1 MSDKDIVVE
10 VHRQSC
16 KTVFA
21 VVNLNSPSTTSDEYT
36 KIYKELSNF
45 VFYLMNTC
53 ESDFKST
60 VYKIS
65 ASQMIAIFSSADIA
79 TVDKIDKEMHEVF
92 TAIDA

>member
-45 VFYLMNTC
+45 VSYLMNTC

-60 VYKIS
+60 VYKIK
-65 ASQMIAIFSSADIA
+65 SQMIAIFSSADIA

>member
-45 VFYLMNTC
+45 VSYLMNTC

-60 VYKIS
+60 VYKIR
-65 ASQMIAIFSSADIA
+65 SQMIAIFSSADIA